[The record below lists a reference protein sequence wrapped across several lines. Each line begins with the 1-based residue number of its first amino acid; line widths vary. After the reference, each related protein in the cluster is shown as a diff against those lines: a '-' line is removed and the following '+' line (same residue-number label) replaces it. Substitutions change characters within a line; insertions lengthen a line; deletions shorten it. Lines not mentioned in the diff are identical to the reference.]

1 MCQHR
6 YAKEIFETFGM
17 ESSDVVC
24 SPIVT
29 GTKLSKHDEGSEV
42 DPTQFK
48 QIVGSLMYLIATR
61 PDLMFV
67 VNLIARFMEHHVDT
81 NMMEAKRI
89 LRYIKGTLEL
99 GILYRKGEQV
109 DLIAYSDSDYGGD
122 IDDRKSTSGYLFMLG
137 SGAISWSSRE
147 QTHCDF
153 VCH

>member
-1 MCQHR
+1 
-6 YAKEIFETFGM
+6 M